1 MKKVTMDDVA
11 REAGCSRAQV
21 SRMLSGKSYV
31 AEELRVRIQAALKR
45 MNYRNRANRH
55 RIRLAIIVKELIGL
69 FQNRLLDALMKDIL
83 RRKWECCRRTDL
95 QWFRRIHSCW
105 GEPRAACRRECS
117 ALSGSHRPTEAC

>member
-83 RRKWECCRRTDL
+83 RRKWECCIIPEQNKTLVSERFYD
-95 QWFRRIHSCW
+95 
-105 GEPRAACRRECS
+105 GAECS
-117 ALSGSHRPTEAC
+117 VYAREWARK